1 MAGAEVRDD
10 SHEVTRLRLEVIR
23 LQFELGVMG
32 AENDKLRVMLDTAL
46 QTKSRAVD
54 EMAREAI
61 DKARKS

>member
-1 MAGAEVRDD
+1 MSE

-23 LQFELGVMG
+23 LQFELGCMA

-54 EMAREAI
+54 AI
-61 DKARKS
+61 AADAIRKAAAK

>member
-1 MAGAEVRDD
+1 MRDD

-54 EMAREAI
+54 AI
-61 DKARKS
+61 AADAIRKAAAK

>member
-1 MAGAEVRDD
+1 MSD

-46 QTKSRAVD
+46 KTKSRAID
-54 EMAREAI
+54 AI
-61 DKARKS
+61 AADAIRKAAAK